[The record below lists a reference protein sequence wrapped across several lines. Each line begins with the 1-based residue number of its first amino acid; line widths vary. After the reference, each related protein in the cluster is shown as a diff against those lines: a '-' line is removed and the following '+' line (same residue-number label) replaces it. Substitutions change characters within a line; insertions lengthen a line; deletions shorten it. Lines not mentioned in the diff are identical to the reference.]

1 MPDPGVFQSV
11 VEAAEQAAGA
21 GDFGAAAKLL
31 QQAVRLQESELGP
44 KHPDLANTLN
54 NLGVVCERTG
64 DWTEAE
70 RSYRR
75 AATIAAASLPADHP
89 FVATSRQNLSDFC
102 AMRGLPLDPAPAGSG
117 STPANG
123 PVADFATER
132 QPFTDSAAQPSGA
145 PAPPPPS
152 PPRVTPPAAPAR
164 SSATPTLTARTT
176 ARALERP
183 APSSRG
189 LTIAAI
195 IAIPIVALI
204 AIRPWS
210 RSSEDGTTSVAPP
223 PAPQSQPAPAAQPP
237 VASPPVASP
246 PAAKPPSAAPQAAP
260 TRPPAPPAPKPDP
273 DQKPA
278 AVTVVTAQL
287 CRTLGFGGAEWTCT
301 PPGAE
306 VSAGPLYFYTRLKS
320 NGDVVVRHRWY
331 REDQLRQA
339 SDLKVSA
346 NTTAGYRTYSRHTVS
361 GGPANWRV
369 ELRTLEGRLLHE
381 ERFVVR

>member
-1 MPDPGVFQSV
+1 MPDADVFQSV

-31 QQAVRLQESELGP
+31 QEAVRLQESELGP

-64 DWTEAE
+64 DWTAAE

-117 STPANG
+117 STPAKG

-132 QPFTDSAAQPSGA
+132 HPFTDSAAQPSGA
-145 PAPPPPS
+145 PVPPPPS
-152 PPRVTPPAAPAR
+152 PPPITPPGAPAR
-164 SSATPTLTARTT
+164 SSAIPTVAARTT
-176 ARALERP
+176 APELARP

-189 LTIAAI
+189 LAIAAI
-195 IAIPIVALI
+195 IAIPIVVLI

-210 RSSEDGTTSVAPP
+210 RSSEDGITTVAPP
-223 PAPQSQPAPAAQPP
+223 PAPQSQPAPVAQPP
-237 VASPPVASP
+237 VASPPVTSP
-246 PAAKPPSAAPQAAP
+246 PAAKPPSAAA
-260 TRPPAPPAPKPDP
+260 KPDP

-278 AVTVVTAQL
+278 AVTVVSAQL
-287 CRTLGFGGAEWTCT
+287 CRTLGFGGAEWTCA

-306 VSAGPLYFYTRLKS
+306 VSAGPMYFYTRIKAPT
-320 NGDVVVRHRWY
+320 DVVVRHRWY
-331 REDQLRQA
+331 RGDELRQA
-339 SDLKVSA
+339 GDLKVSA
-346 NTTAGYRTYSRHTVS
+346 NMTAGYRTYSRHTVS
-361 GGPANWRV
+361 GGPASWRV
-369 ELRTLEGRLLHE
+369 ELRTLDGKLIHE
-381 ERFVVR
+381 EKFTSK